1 MAFRF
6 AQQEERISAD
16 TAGNAG
22 DQRRKLQIVEQA
34 ANEPG
39 RTPEGKRRLLA
50 LVRAV
55 KANVKLAVRAIAIA
69 GRGKPQ

>member
-1 MAFRF
+1 MPTP
-6 AQQEERISAD
+6 QEMLAIS
-16 TAGNAG
+16 
-22 DQRRKLQIVEQA
+22 RRKLQIVEQA

-39 RTPEGKRRLLA
+39 RTPDEKRRLLA